1 MIKMMRRIITK
12 TVVFLILAAIVPE
25 IVILTWVDAL
35 LATILL
41 GVLTLLVGFPLKIL
55 SLPLRLLT
63 LGLFNL
69 VINAFILYL
78 VDALLAGVTFG
89 GFGTM
94 MFIAAIFSVVE
105 AIFKKQES

>member
-1 MIKMMRRIITK
+1 MMRIITK

-25 IVILTWVDAL
+25 IIVLTWVDAL
-35 LATILL
+35 LATVLL

-55 SLPLRLLT
+55 SLPLTLLT
-63 LGLFNL
+63 FGLFGL
-69 VINAFILYL
+69 VVNAFILYL
-78 VDALLAGVTFG
+78 VDALLAGVSFG

-105 AIFKKQES
+105 AIFKEQ

>member
-1 MIKMMRRIITK
+1 MMMRIITK

-25 IVILTWVDAL
+25 IIVLTWVDAL
-35 LATILL
+35 LATVLL

-55 SLPLRLLT
+55 SLPLTLLT
-63 LGLFNL
+63 FGLFGL
-69 VINAFILYL
+69 VVNAFILYL

-105 AIFKKQES
+105 AIFKKQDS